1 MSLTGCRDVDY
12 MLCMRLNEKD
22 FLKFSNTNRYYRG
35 IYQGDEIWKRKLYDL
50 GVELDR
56 TKLGK
61 LYYDELI
68 STLTEDFVTVIFK
81 AINEERIDV
90 LDFIF
95 KKKDLNPNYHF
106 IFGKFYKD
114 STTKVYYSTSKFN
127 PDWPIVYSPIFL
139 IIKTGSSRLWNWL
152 KNGRYPLELN
162 KSFYVMAISSRNE
175 QILKD
180 IIDYGV
186 AIEEWVLY
194 FAIRSYNQE
203 ATKLLLKHVDQ
214 EITNGVLDTM
224 LIEDNPEHLTWMD
237 VINPAF
243 HTFIQDVKVQ
253 CHLRFFLMLGEQN
266 VNFINLLNK
275 YNF

>member
-1 MSLTGCRDVDY
+1 MSLTGCKDVDY

-50 GVELDR
+50 RVELDR

-61 LYYDELI
+61 RYYDELI
-68 STLTEDFVTVIFK
+68 STLAEDFVTVVFK
-81 AINEERIDV
+81 AINTERVDV

-114 STTKVYYSTSKFN
+114 STSKVYYSTSKFN

-203 ATKLLLKHVDQ
+203 ATKLLLKHVNQ

-253 CHLRFFLMLGEQN
+253 CHLRFFLMLGQHN